1 MTLKKYQIKQR
12 VIWYFENSFL
22 SLQCNQ
28 MSNMMRAII
37 YARVSSTTDRQN
49 TERQV
54 ADLNRYAEAN
64 GIEVLKVFNE
74 HISGAT
80 KNTDR
85 PVLLAAIDFA
95 ISEKIDIV
103 LLSELSRL
111 GRSVYELQ
119 EIVKRLIDNNIN
131 AYFQKEGIS
140 LFNADGSE
148 NIVTPILVTVL
159 GVCAQ
164 IERENIKF
172 RLNSGR
178 KNAINRGVKMGRK
191 EGSTKSKE
199 SKATEYAEVVKR
211 LKKGDK
217 MTDIAAWC
225 KGKGIKCSLSTIK
238 RLKREFVGK

>member
-1 MTLKKYQIKQR
+1 
-12 VIWYFENSFL
+12 
-22 SLQCNQ
+22 
-28 MSNMMRAII
+28 MRAVI
-37 YARVSSTTDRQN
+37 YARVSSTSDRQS
-49 TERQV
+49 TDRQV
-54 ADLNRYAEAN
+54 ADLNKYASAN
-64 GIEVLKVFNE
+64 GIEVVREFSE

-80 KNTDR
+80 KNRDR
-85 PVLLAAIDFA
+85 AILNEAIDFA
-95 ISEKIDIV
+95 IDNHIDVV

-119 EIVKRLIDNNIN
+119 ETVKRLIDNNIN

-140 LFNADGSE
+140 LFNADGSQ
-148 NIVTPILVTVL
+148 NIISPILVSVL

-164 IERENIKF
+164 LERENIAY

-178 KNAINRGVKMGRK
+178 KQAIAKGVRMGRK
-191 EGSTKSKE
+191 EGSTKSVEAKE
-199 SKATEYAEVVKR
+199 KEYAEVLRKLR
-211 LKKGDK
+211 KGDK

>member
-1 MTLKKYQIKQR
+1 
-12 VIWYFENSFL
+12 
-22 SLQCNQ
+22 
-28 MSNMMRAII
+28 MRAVI
-37 YARVSSTTDRQN
+37 YARVSSTSDRQS
-49 TERQV
+49 TDRQV
-54 ADLNRYAEAN
+54 ADLNKYASAN
-64 GIEVLKVFNE
+64 GIEVVKEFSE

-80 KNTDR
+80 KNRDR
-85 PVLLAAIDFA
+85 AILNEAIDFA
-95 ISEKIDIV
+95 IDNHIDVV

-119 EIVKRLIDNNIN
+119 ETVKRLIDNNIN

-140 LFNADGSE
+140 LFNADGSQ
-148 NIVTPILVTVL
+148 NIISPILVSVL

-164 IERENIKF
+164 LERENIAY

-178 KNAINRGVKMGRK
+178 KQAIAKGVRMGRK
-191 EGSTKSKE
+191 EGSTKSVEAKE
-199 SKATEYAEVVKR
+199 KEYAEVLRKLR
-211 LKKGDK
+211 KGDK

>member
-1 MTLKKYQIKQR
+1 
-12 VIWYFENSFL
+12 
-22 SLQCNQ
+22 
-28 MSNMMRAII
+28 MMRAII
-37 YARVSSTTDRQN
+37 YARVSSITDRQN

-178 KNAINRGVKMGRK
+178 KNAIDRGVRMGRK
-191 EGSTKSKE
+191 EGSTKSVEAKE
-199 SKATEYAEVVKR
+199 KEYAEVLRKLR
-211 LKKGDK
+211 KGDK

>member
-1 MTLKKYQIKQR
+1 MKSISK
-12 VIWYFENSFL
+12 E
-22 SLQCNQ
+22 
-28 MSNMMRAII
+28 MRAII

-49 TERQV
+49 TERQIN
-54 ADLNRYAEAN
+54 DLNKYASAN
-64 GIEVLKVFNE
+64 GIEVVREFSE

-80 KNTDR
+80 KNRDR
-85 PVLLAAIDFA
+85 AILNEAIDFA
-95 ISEKIDIV
+95 IDNHIDVV

-119 EIVKRLIDNNIN
+119 ETVKRLIDNNIN

-140 LFNADGSE
+140 LFNADGSQ
-148 NIVTPILVTVL
+148 NIITPILVSVL

-164 IERENIKF
+164 LERENIAY

-178 KNAINRGVKMGRK
+178 KQAIAKGVRMGRK
-191 EGSTKSKE
+191 EGSTKSIEAKE
-199 SKATEYAEVVKR
+199 KEYAEVLRKLR
-211 LKKGDK
+211 KGEK

-238 RLKREFVGK
+238 RLKREFVVTK

>member
-1 MTLKKYQIKQR
+1 
-12 VIWYFENSFL
+12 
-22 SLQCNQ
+22 
-28 MSNMMRAII
+28 MRAII

-49 TERQV
+49 TERQIN
-54 ADLNRYAEAN
+54 DLNKYASAN
-64 GIEVLKVFNE
+64 GIEVVREFSE

-80 KNTDR
+80 KNRDR
-85 PVLLAAIDFA
+85 AILNEAIDFA
-95 ISEKIDIV
+95 IDNHIDVV

-119 EIVKRLIDNNIN
+119 ETVKRLIDNNIN

-140 LFNADGSE
+140 LFNADGSQ
-148 NIVTPILVTVL
+148 NIITPILVSVL

-164 IERENIKF
+164 LERENIAY

-178 KNAINRGVKMGRK
+178 KQAIAKGVRMGRK
-191 EGSTKSKE
+191 EGSTKSIEAKE
-199 SKATEYAEVVKR
+199 KEYAEVLRKLR
-211 LKKGDK
+211 KGEK

-238 RLKREFVGK
+238 RLKREFVVTK

>member
-1 MTLKKYQIKQR
+1 
-12 VIWYFENSFL
+12 
-22 SLQCNQ
+22 
-28 MSNMMRAII
+28 MRAII
-37 YARVSSTTDRQN
+37 YARVSSITDRQN

-178 KNAINRGVKMGRK
+178 KNAIDRGVRMGRK
-191 EGSTKSKE
+191 EGSTKSVEAKE
-199 SKATEYAEVVKR
+199 KEYAEVLRKLR
-211 LKKGDK
+211 KGDK